1 MGMLFS
7 RPLAFEA
14 AVSVPVARTRLRTY
28 ATSRDTLDLAA
39 FRRRQI
45 IGWRLSEAN
54 ESFLFQPEYGDTLDV
69 EGTRLFALVEPAG
82 AGSRVRGRIIVSPL
96 TKILIS
102 VWMLG
107 VAAVTLRALTL
118 GDESPARVLRI
129 GVLLLG
135 ASVLLARYRLSSV
148 SRRVEARLRER
159 LETSR
164 TSAAA

>member
-1 MGMLFS
+1 MLFS

-14 AVSVPVARTRLRTY
+14 TVSVPVARTRLRTY
-28 ATSRDTLDLAA
+28 ATARDSLDLAA

-82 AGSRVRGRIIVSPL
+82 AGSRVRGRIVVSLL

-102 VWMLG
+102 VWMLA
-107 VAAVTLRALTL
+107 VAVVTIRALSL
-118 GDESPARVLRI
+118 GEEAPSRVL
-129 GVLLLG
+129 GMGALLLG
-135 ASVLLARYRLSSV
+135 AAVLVARSRLSSM
-148 SRRVEARLRER
+148 SRRVEARLREH
-159 LETSR
+159 LEASR